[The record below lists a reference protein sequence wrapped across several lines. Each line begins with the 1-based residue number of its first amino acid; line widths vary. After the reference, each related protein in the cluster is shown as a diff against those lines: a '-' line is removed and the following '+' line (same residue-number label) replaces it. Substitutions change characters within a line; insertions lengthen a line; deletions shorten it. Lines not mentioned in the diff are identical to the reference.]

1 MIRRPLW
8 VATGVVIGVGG
19 TLWAEQRVRRGLQQA
34 AERLTP
40 HQVAAGARDSARQ
53 LGARVRGALEEGRDE
68 RERAEAELWE
78 SLEHQPGPTGR
89 SHAGAGRRGRSVRA
103 GGGPGGDR
111 ARR

>member
-34 AERLTP
+34 ADRLTP
-40 HQVAAGARDSARQ
+40 QHVAAGARDTVRG
-53 LGARVRGALEEGRDE
+53 LGTRVRGALEAGRDE
-68 RERAEAELWE
+68 RDRTEAELWE
-78 SLEHQPGPTGR
+78 GLEGGR
-89 SHAGAGRRGRSVRA
+89 PPAPPR
-103 GGGPGGDR
+103 GPGGPARAGARPGSAR